1 MKNSISKIASLLLAL
16 AVFLPAP
23 ASASS
28 TKFWQCV
35 TYAREVSGIQIRG
48 NAETWW
54 GQAAGRYDR
63 GTAPREGSV
72 LAMPG
77 YGKMRMGHVAMVSK
91 VINDREVLLDH
102 ANWSRRGKVERDVRA
117 IDVSARGDWSR
128 VKIWFAG
135 NGDLGTTSFPAQGF
149 IYSDA
154 PVAPQAPRDRF
165 QLSGDVLQIASLEAN
180 PNGIGSGIATLR

>member
-1 MKNSISKIASLLLAL
+1 MKNSISKIAALLIAL
-16 AVFLPAP
+16 SVFMPAT

-35 TYAREVSGIQIRG
+35 TYARQVSGIQIRG

-63 GTAPREGSV
+63 GNAPREGSV

-91 VINDREVLLDH
+91 VVSDREVLLNH
-102 ANWSRRGKVERDVRA
+102 ANWSRRGKVEQGVRA
-117 IDVSARGDWSR
+117 VDVSERGDWSR

-135 NGDLGTTSFPAQGF
+135 NGDLGTTSFPAYGF
-149 IYSDA
+149 IYGDA
-154 PVAPQAPRDRF
+154 SLAPKAPHDRF
-165 QLSGDVLQIASLEAN
+165 HLSGDVLQIASLEAN